1 MNFWCFLFT
10 PDYDNMCN
18 VTRLRLLRGPLALPE
33 PFSTIFLDVQHV
45 IDDLHIK
52 SVWKKLIL
60 NNWISWETFGL
71 LFIKATHVMR

>member
-1 MNFWCFLFT
+1 MIKYLMKRLKNVNPEEWKFHFVN
-10 PDYDNMCN
+10 YDNMCN
-18 VTRLRLLRGPLALPE
+18 VTRLRLLQGPLALPE

-60 NNWISWETFGL
+60 N
-71 LFIKATHVMR
+71 H